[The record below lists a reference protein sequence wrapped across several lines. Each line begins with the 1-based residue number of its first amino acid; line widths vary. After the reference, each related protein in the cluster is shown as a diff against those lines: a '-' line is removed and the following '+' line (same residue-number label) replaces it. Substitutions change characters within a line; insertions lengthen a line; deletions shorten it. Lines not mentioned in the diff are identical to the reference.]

1 MTHLEATITLR
12 KHPALQPM
20 LDAQQGKFLT
30 DANLALVQQHYPQLS
45 ELITA
50 VREVRDHAPAVIE
63 TVVVRETCEEY
74 PWESVGLH
82 KEKGSRDTT
91 TILAFATM
99 AMLFEDPQWFDNRV
113 LIWFKT
119 MLQSFDFPDK
129 TRVIAVLSPELEARR
144 KKLPSK
150 VRAIFQNYS
159 RLRQE
164 FERCLTPASFELFDP
179 YLEQIINTLT
189 ENY

>member
-1 MTHLEATITLR
+1 MSTMEAPTMMR
-12 KHPALQPM
+12 KHPALQQM
-20 LDAQQGKFLT
+20 LDEHQGKFLS
-30 DANLALVQQHYPQLS
+30 DAQLAHVQQHYPQSS

-50 VREVRDHAPAVIE
+50 AREVRDHAPAVIE

-82 KEKGSRDTT
+82 KEKGPRDNN

-129 TRVIAVLSPELEARR
+129 TRVIAVLSPELEAKR
-144 KKLPSK
+144 KKLPVK

-159 RLRQE
+159 RLREE
-164 FERCLTPASFELFDP
+164 FERCLTPTSFELFDP
-179 YLEQIINTLT
+179 YLEQVINTLT